1 MSDLGWAAQGKMA
14 RRSRVL
20 LAETNEKGGSDVLLL
35 GMIVLGLVTFG
46 VMWAF
51 IDLCDR
57 V

>member
-1 MSDLGWAAQGKMA
+1 MLRFVPPGRGAKFRPALVTA
-14 RRSRVL
+14 RVG
-20 LAETNEKGGSDVLLL
+20 EKGSPDVLLL

-51 IDLCDR
+51 IDLCER